1 MKKLIFSLTVAVALL
16 SGCAKDGETGP
27 AGKDGNAN
35 VTSTTFTITNWTYS
49 APYFY
54 DDLPV
59 PAITQ
64 SIVDNGA
71 VLVYI
76 MDSGYNIQLPVTI
89 YPTASYSQSW
99 GMNFGLGVCEITV
112 NDSDQTQPINPGTKT
127 VKVVVIASR
136 SMLNDHTV
144 NWNSYESVEQHFNL
158 K

>member
-35 VTSTTFTITNWTYS
+35 VTSSTFTITAWNYS
-49 APYFY
+49 APVYY
-54 DDLPV
+54 ADLPV

-64 SIVDNGA
+64 DILDRGA
-71 VLVYI
+71 VLAYI
-76 MDSGYNIQLPVTI
+76 VGSGYNLQLPVTI
-89 YPTASYSQSW
+89 YPSASYSQSW

-112 NDSDQTQPINPGTKT
+112 NDSDLTQPNNPGTNT

-136 SMLNDHTV
+136 SMLNDNTV
-144 NWNSYESVEQHFNL
+144 DWNSYESVKQHFNL